1 MTPSFR
7 VPRLYAYFTISAV
20 ISLGIWVLLLLPN
33 FLAGRGW
40 SSQEIGWAV
49 GAYFLVNLVCQAAS
63 GQLAVRYGN
72 IATALWG
79 AAAATVGGFC
89 YLGALHFPAL
99 IFAARALHGAG
110 AAMIYV
116 GALMDLLQAVPPEL
130 RGRMIGYFGLPGF
143 FMLGIGPPLSEWLIY
158 RWGFEG
164 IFVSVPVMF
173 GGVAAVLARIPRS
186 VERRR
191 PAAQDSLYRAL
202 RASVDSLGSILLFS
216 VCFGF
221 CFSAW
226 NSFLAPAVR
235 GVGPGAVSMF
245 GLGYGGGAVLTRLG
259 LSHKLEVGKRRLYA
273 IALLG
278 LYGAGL
284 AAIPAC
290 RARWGLVL
298 VGFVCGMIHG
308 TYYPSLSS
316 LAAERFPRMHAAQAT
331 SLYVSANAV
340 GLFVGPPLWGMVA
353 DRVGYGPMF
362 TTAGLLLASAT
373 VWFVV
378 AQLRAGTAEE
388 VAPRDPEPGLR
399 AAGRRR
405 NM

>member
-1 MTPSFR
+1 MTLSFR
-7 VPRLYAYFTISAV
+7 IPRLYAYFAISAV

-79 AAAATVGGFC
+79 AAAATAGGVC

-99 IFAARALHGAG
+99 IFVARTLHGAG

-164 IFVSVPVMF
+164 IFFSVPVMF
-173 GGVAAVLARIPRS
+173 VVVAAVLARIPRS
-186 VERRR
+186 IERA
-191 PAAQDSLYRAL
+191 PAGQGSLYRAL

-235 GVGPGAVSMF
+235 NVGPGAVSMF

-259 LSHKLEVGKRRLYA
+259 LSHKLEFGKRRLYA

-290 RARWGLVL
+290 RALSGLVL

-331 SLYVSANAV
+331 SLYLSANAV

-362 TTAGLLLASAT
+362 AAAGLLLAGAT
-373 VWFVV
+373 AWFVV
-378 AQLRAGTAEE
+378 AQLRAGAGEE
-388 VAPRDPEPGLR
+388 EPGLR
-399 AAGRRR
+399 VAERRR